1 MSNGPIYNVVCI
13 IHLQIDVIGISATL
27 MSNPCVKRGDKKR
40 KEVKLMTQTKN
51 VPKKTYEYRLYSGE
65 PHLAQAE
72 EALKLDN
79 DWRVDRADENK
90 RELFPEIERRAA
102 LYGKNEE

>member
-13 IHLQIDVIGISATL
+13 TYIQIDVIGISATL

-40 KEVKLMTQTKN
+40 KEVKLMTQTK
-51 VPKKTYEYRLYSGE
+51 YEYRLYSGE

-72 EALKLDN
+72 EVLKMDN
-79 DWRVDRADENK
+79 DWRVDRADEKK

-102 LYGKNEE
+102 LYGQNEE